1 MSWALGEYMKS
12 RTARSDAHDGI
23 LDGWSDWG
31 WEHMVI
37 ARAQVPVV
45 CAGIAYITVEGAEMH
60 SRVTLAALSVPTA

>member
-1 MSWALGEYMKS
+1 MVGLGLG
-12 RTARSDAHDGI
+12 AHGD
-23 LDGWSDWG
+23 S
-31 WEHMVI
+31 